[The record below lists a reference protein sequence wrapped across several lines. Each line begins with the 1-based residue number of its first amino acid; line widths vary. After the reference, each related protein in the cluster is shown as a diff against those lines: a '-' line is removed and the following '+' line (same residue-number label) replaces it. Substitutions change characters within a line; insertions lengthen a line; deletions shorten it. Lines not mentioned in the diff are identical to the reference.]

1 MVDDFERYARVCFE
15 EFGDLVK
22 FWFTI
27 NGTYSNYCGPVS
39 TYADAQ
45 NQMSSHYSVTV
56 SVNTLQVDRQT
67 DASAQK
73 EIRRKNRTSSDIISC
88 CHMPLPS
95 ESSDSSMVNKR
106 TSRLDLLST

>member
-45 NQMSSHYSVTV
+45 NQMSSPYSVTV
-56 SVNTLQVDRQT
+56 SVNTLRVDRRT
-67 DASAQK
+67 DASAQR
-73 EIRRKNRTSSDIISC
+73 EIRKRNPTSLVTISC

-95 ESSDSSMVNKR
+95 KSSESSMVNRR

>member
-27 NGTYSNYCGPVS
+27 NGTYLNDFGLKCP
-39 TYADAQ
+39 DANDQ
-45 NQMSSHYSVTV
+45 NQTSSPCSDIV
-56 SVNTLQVDRQT
+56 SVNTLRVDHQT
-67 DASAQK
+67 DASAPR
-73 EIRRKNRTSSDIISC
+73 EIRRKNPTSSDTTSC
-88 CHMPLPS
+88 FHMPLPS
-95 ESSDSSMVNKR
+95 KLSVNSMASRR